1 MPTAIDLSRSID
13 IHTHVVPPQWEDY
26 GERFGVTGWPAIEM
40 HSCCSAAIHVHNK
53 EFRRITDQCFSLTRR
68 IRDMD
73 AERVGRQL
81 LSPIPALFCYW
92 GEAEAAADFASMQN
106 DFIAEAAAVH
116 PERFLAAGTLPMQ
129 APKLAIREL
138 ERLASL
144 GFSAVEIGTNING
157 KYLDEPANVEI
168 LEAASALGM
177 AVFVHPWD
185 SPDEDRLRKY
195 YLPHF
200 VCLPAETAIC
210 ATRLILGGVLDRL
223 PELRVGFAHGGG
235 NFLPLL
241 ARIDH
246 GHRVRPE
253 ARIATQQ
260 PPSSYVSRLFFD
272 SITHDPEMLRF
283 LCARAGSQRI
293 MLGSD
298 YPFDMGIE
306 HPIASLEEASLSES
320 DLRNVLYQSAEAFLG
335 LAPKEG
341 YTDAA

>member
-1 MPTAIDLSRSID
+1 MPAAIDPHRCID

-26 GERFGVTGWPAIEM
+26 AERFGVSGWPAIEM
-40 HSCCSAAIHVHNK
+40 HSCCSASIHVHNK
-53 EFRRITDQCFSLTRR
+53 EFRRITDQCFSLARR

-73 AERVGRQL
+73 SARVGRQL
-81 LSPIPALFCYW
+81 LSPIPVLFCYW
-92 GEAEAAADFASMQN
+92 GAAEPAAEFARMQN
-106 DFIAEAAAVH
+106 DFIAEAVATH

-138 ERLASL
+138 ERLARL
-144 GFSAVEIGTNING
+144 GFPAVEIGTNING
-157 KYLDEPANVEI
+157 QYLDEPANVEI
-168 LEAASALGM
+168 LEAASELGI

-185 SPDEDRLRKY
+185 SPNEDQLRKY
-195 YLPHF
+195 YLPHM
-200 VCLPAETAIC
+200 VCLPAETAIS

-223 PELRVGFAHGGG
+223 PKLRLGFAHGGG

-246 GHRVRPE
+246 GYTVRPE
-253 ARIATQQ
+253 AKTSISQ
-260 PPSSYVSRLFFD
+260 PPSSYLPRLFFD

-283 LCARAGSQRI
+283 LCGRAGSHRI

-298 YPFDMGIE
+298 YPFDMGVE
-306 HPIASLEEASLSES
+306 HPVDSLEEAGLSEP

-335 LAPKEG
+335 LSPKEDQA
-341 YTDAA
+341 DAA

>member
-1 MPTAIDLSRSID
+1 MPRAVDLSRSID

-26 GERFGVTGWPAIEM
+26 GARFGVSGWPAIEM
-40 HSCCSAAIHVHNK
+40 HSCCSASIHVHNK
-53 EFRRITDQCFSLTRR
+53 EFRRISDQCFSLARR
-68 IRDMD
+68 IKDMD
-73 AERVGRQL
+73 EERVGRQL

-92 GEAEAAADFASMQN
+92 GEPDAAASFASMQN
-106 DFIAEAAAVH
+106 DFLAEAVVAH

-129 APKLAIREL
+129 APRLAIREL
-138 ERLASL
+138 ERLARL
-144 GFSAVEIGTNING
+144 GFPAVEIGTNING
-157 KYLDEPANVEI
+157 QYLDEPANVEI
-168 LEAASALGM
+168 LEAASELGL
-177 AVFVHPWD
+177 AVFVHPWN

-200 VCLPAETAIC
+200 VCLPAETAIA

-223 PELRVGFAHGGG
+223 PKLRVGLAHGGG

-241 ARIDH
+241 SRIDH

-253 ARIATQQ
+253 AKVMTEQ
-260 PPSSYVSRLFFD
+260 PPSSYVPRLFFD
-272 SITHDPEMLRF
+272 SITHDAEVLRF
-283 LCARAGSQRI
+283 LCGRAGSQRI

-298 YPFDMGIE
+298 YPFDMGVA
-306 HPIASLEEASLSES
+306 HPIDSLEEAGLSDV

-341 YTDAA
+341 RTDAA